1 MQGVF
6 YWGMRISRNEVYLL
20 WKQLSL
26 NDYSYIRENYMFE
39 ILGYDGYIFGEII
52 YPGEEPVEGSLDI
65 FKVDQSRIISAYDT
79 IAKPLLK
86 KAFFGHNAGE
96 NLITLYRDGIR
107 EKFIFTKSHTSN
119 LIRQNYYWS

>member
-26 NDYSYIRENYMFE
+26 NDYSYIREHYMFE

-52 YPGEEPVEGSLDI
+52 ESIYPGEEPVEGSLDI
-65 FKVDQSRIISAYDT
+65 FKADRADKSRIMSAYDT
-79 IAKPLLK
+79 MVKPLLK
-86 KAFFGHNAGE
+86 RAFFGRYGLTMQE
-96 NLITLYRDGIR
+96 RI
-107 EKFIFTKSHTSN
+107 
-119 LIRQNYYWS
+119 

>member
-52 YPGEEPVEGSLDI
+52 ESIYPGEEPVEGPLDI
-65 FKVDQSRIISAYDT
+65 FKVDRADQSRIISAYDT

-86 KAFFGHNAGE
+86 RAFFGRYGLTMQE
-96 NLITLYRDGIR
+96 RI
-107 EKFIFTKSHTSN
+107 
-119 LIRQNYYWS
+119 

>member
-6 YWGMRISRNEVYLL
+6 YWGMKISRNEVYLL

-52 YPGEEPVEGSLDI
+52 ESIYPGEEPVEGPLDI
-65 FKVDQSRIISAYDT
+65 FKADRADQSRIISAYDT

-86 KAFFGHNAGE
+86 KAFFGRYGLTMQE
-96 NLITLYRDGIR
+96 RI
-107 EKFIFTKSHTSN
+107 
-119 LIRQNYYWS
+119 